1 MHIIS
6 QNNIIRSVSIRSGE
20 KIFRKVILLMS
31 MVSLTLQRKRLQTES
46 NTSFMI
52 VNFTII
58 LTFGKCGDSGLMSS
72 DFVVK
77 VKLNEI
83 FVLTMSRKL
92 RVSSRNVSKKEN
104 GSRSRIMISPK
115 MNTGNIGHQT
125 AGNWYLQTG

>member
-1 MHIIS
+1 MNANIAIIS
-6 QNNIIRSVSIRSGE
+6 
-20 KIFRKVILLMS
+20 
-31 MVSLTLQRKRLQTES
+31 
-46 NTSFMI
+46 TS
-52 VNFTII
+52 
-58 LTFGKCGDSGLMSS
+58 GKCGDSDLMNS

-83 FVLTMSRKL
+83 FVLIMSRKP

-125 AGNWYLQTG
+125 AGNWYLQTGWQMRNENEKNTI